1 MEFHTV
7 KIGGVELRLFKTIV
21 NHRVEDETF
30 EEYKMRTHFANKQ
43 LKDRKKYGVD
53 FKYGK

>member
-7 KIGGVELRLFKTIV
+7 KVDGKEIRLYKTIS
-21 NHRVEDETF
+21 NTRVEDETY
-30 EEYKMRTHFANKQ
+30 EEYKIRTHFANKQ
-43 LKDRKKYGVD
+43 IKDRKKYGVD